1 MAINLTSTA
10 FKDGE
15 DIPKKHTCD
24 GVNVSP
30 HLQWDGVPA
39 QTNSIALVCD
49 DPDAPG
55 GMWVHWVIYNI
66 PADYVELTEGV
77 AKSSLKRDETEE
89 ELENGARQGTND
101 FGKFGYGGPCPPK
114 GSRHR
119 YFFKIYALDA
129 VMDANAGGTKEELID
144 AMGGHILAEGKLMGR
159 FGR

>member
-1 MAINLTSTA
+1 MRFFAALRMTSTA
-10 FKDGE
+10 FRDGE

-24 GVNVSP
+24 GADLSP

-39 QTNSIALVCD
+39 NTNSIALVCD

-66 PADYVELTEGV
+66 PSDYVELAEGV
-77 AKSSLKRDETEE
+77 AKEE
-89 ELENGARQGTND
+89 ELENGARQGMTD

-119 YFFKIYALDA
+119 YFFKIYALDT
-129 VMDANAGGTKEELID
+129 VLDANAGGTKEELID
-144 AMGGHILAEGKLMGR
+144 AMGVHILAEGKLMGR
-159 FGR
+159 YGR